1 MFASNII
8 ITVNLIIFWILC
20 VFRSVFVSFASRSPW
35 PQGAKTGGGLSEP
48 SNHLLKGT
56 HKWKK
61 IRREPDAAQLSF
73 SSFGQTARTEDSMH
87 TRPTA
92 HLLSKT
98 GGPGPPSSDSGEN
111 LHGYAAVLKIHE
123 QKFI

>member
-1 MFASNII
+1 MYSD
-8 ITVNLIIFWILC
+8 L
-20 VFRSVFVSFASRSPW
+20 FVSFASRSPW
-35 PQGAKTGGGLSEP
+35 PQGAKTGRGLSDP
-48 SNHLLKGT
+48 SNNLLKGT

-61 IRREPDAAQLSF
+61 IRTEPDPTQLSF

-98 GGPGPPSSDSGEN
+98 GGSGPPSSDSGEN
-111 LHGYAAVLKIHE
+111 LHGYAAILKIHE